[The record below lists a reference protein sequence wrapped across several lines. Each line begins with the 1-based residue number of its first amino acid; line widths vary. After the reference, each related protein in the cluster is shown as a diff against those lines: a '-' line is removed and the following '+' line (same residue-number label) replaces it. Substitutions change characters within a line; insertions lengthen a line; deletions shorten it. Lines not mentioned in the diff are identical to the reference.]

1 VNFDDTPQEAALRR
15 QARDWIQA
23 NAPHELRDELA
34 NAPLFS
40 LELKS
45 VDPLET
51 AKAWQKKKQA
61 AGWACA
67 HWPKAYGGRD
77 AALLERVIWDQE
89 EGVYGRLSQ
98 PFSIGVGMAA
108 PTVMAYATEDQKR
121 TLLPK
126 IASGEEIWCQ
136 LFSEP
141 VAGSDLAGL
150 ATKAAPDGEGWRIN
164 GQKVWT
170 SWAHHADWGLL
181 LARTDPT
188 VPKHKGL
195 TMYFIDM
202 RQPGVEVRPIRQM
215 NDKRVFNEVFFSDAW
230 VPDSQRLGP
239 VGGGWQASLTTLM
252 NERLSASGVPT
263 GFDQIFDLTCKLEG
277 PDGPLVDDP
286 AVRAKLA
293 HWATTASGL
302 KYTLCRTLTSLSR
315 GETPGPESSVGK
327 LAAASTLQSV
337 THFALDLLGEH
348 GQLTSAAPEHGGG
361 WFQAMAMRSP
371 ALRIEAGSDEILRNI
386 IAERVLGLPGDIRVD
401 KDVAYEAIPKRG
413 SRLR

>member
-1 VNFDDTPQEAALRR
+1 VNFDDTPEEAALRR
-15 QARDWIQA
+15 RARDWIDA
-23 NAPHELRDELA
+23 NAPHGLRDELL

-45 VDPLET
+45 AEPIMA
-51 AKAWQKKKQA
+51 AKAWQKRKQA
-61 AGWACA
+61 AGWACG
-67 HWPKAYGGRD
+67 HWPAAYGGRD
-77 AALLERVIWDQE
+77 ATLLQRVIWDQE
-89 EGVYGRLSQ
+89 EGVYGKLSQ

-108 PTVMAYATEDQKR
+108 PTLMAYAAEAQKR
-121 TLLPK
+121 DLLPK
-126 IASGEEIWCQ
+126 IASGEHVWCQ

-141 VAGSDLAGL
+141 AAGSDLAGL
-150 ATKAAPDGEGWRIN
+150 ATRATPDADGWRIN

-181 LARTDPT
+181 LARTDPK

-195 TMYFIDM
+195 TMFFIDM

-215 NDKRVFNEVFFSDAW
+215 NDKRVFNEVYFTDAW
-230 VPDSQRLGP
+230 VPDHQRLGA

-263 GFDQIFDLTCKLEG
+263 GFEQLFDLCRRLEA

-286 AVRAKLA
+286 AVRSKLA
-293 HWATTASGL
+293 GWAVTASGL
-302 KYTLCRTLTSLSR
+302 KYTLCRALTSLSR

-327 LAAASTLQSV
+327 LAAAVTLQSV
-337 THFALDLLGEH
+337 THYALDLLGEH
-348 GQLTSAAPEHGGG
+348 GQVGSAAPEHGGG

-386 IAERVLGLPGDIRVD
+386 IAERVLGLPGEPRVD
-401 KDVAYEAIPKRG
+401 KDVPYEAIPQRG
-413 SRLR
+413 R

>member
-195 TMYFIDM
+195 
-202 RQPGVEVRPIRQM
+202 
-215 NDKRVFNEVFFSDAW
+215 
-230 VPDSQRLGP
+230 
-239 VGGGWQASLTTLM
+239 
-252 NERLSASGVPT
+252 RLSASGVPT
-263 GFDQIFDLTCKLEG
+263 GFEQIFDLTCNLEG
-277 PDGPLVDDP
+277 PDGPVVDDP